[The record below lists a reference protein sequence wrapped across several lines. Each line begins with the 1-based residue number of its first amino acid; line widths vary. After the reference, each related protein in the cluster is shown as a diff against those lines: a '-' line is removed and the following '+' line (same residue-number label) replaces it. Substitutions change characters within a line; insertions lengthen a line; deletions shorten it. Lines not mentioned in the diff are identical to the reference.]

1 MKITLALVG
10 AVLAA
15 SLTACSGSGSDGG
28 DGASGDYCNQL
39 KSAKTTFDTLSSGDL
54 GELEK
59 GFATFHRLADEAPD
73 ELKDQWKVLDDAA
86 TSIEDALKD
95 AGLSFD
101 DLPKIQAGQVPEGV
115 DLAKLTS
122 FASDLQKLNN
132 KKFTDARA
140 DIAKQAKDTCKVD
153 LGAS

>member
-1 MKITLALVG
+1 MKITLALAG

-15 SLTACSGSGSDGG
+15 SLTACSGGSGGA
-28 DGASGDYCNQL
+28 DGASGSYCDQL
-39 KSAKTTFDTLSSGDL
+39 KSAKTTFDTLSAGDL
-54 GELEK
+54 SQLEK
-59 GFATFHRLADEAPD
+59 GFATFHRLADAAPD
-73 ELKDQWKVLDDAA
+73 DLKDQWKVLDDAA
-86 TSIEDALKD
+86 SSVEDALKD

-115 DLAKLTS
+115 DLTKMTS
-122 FASDLQKLNN
+122 FAADLQKLNS

-153 LGAS
+153 LGTS